1 MEYNRKLLL
10 EEKKNNMKEKREIQ
24 KTINEINREVLFTIL
39 KIQSLNEKVNDIAMN
54 NNHIKN
60 EEQYI
65 DDLLDKMDKM
75 NLKDKAQIENIK
87 KIKETNRIIKEAL
100 ALDKIDLA
108 KMDDSQISQRL
119 KMIMPNRID

>member
-1 MEYNRKLLL
+1 
-10 EEKKNNMKEKREIQ
+10 
-24 KTINEINREVLFTIL
+24 
-39 KIQSLNEKVNDIAMN
+39 MN

-75 NLKDKAQIENIK
+75 NIKDKAQIENIK

-100 ALDKIDLA
+100 ALDKIALA
-108 KMDDSQISQRL
+108 KMDDSQISQTI
-119 KMIMPNRID
+119 KMIMT

>member
-10 EEKKNNMKEKREIQ
+10 EEKKNNIKEKRKIQ
-24 KTINEINREVLFTIL
+24 KRINEINGEVLFTIL
-39 KIQSLNEKVNDIAMN
+39 KIQSLNEKVNEIAMN

-75 NLKDKAQIENIK
+75 NIKDKAQIENIK

-100 ALDKIDLA
+100 ALDKIALA
-108 KMDDSQISQRL
+108 KMDDSQISQTI
-119 KMIMPNRID
+119 KMIMT